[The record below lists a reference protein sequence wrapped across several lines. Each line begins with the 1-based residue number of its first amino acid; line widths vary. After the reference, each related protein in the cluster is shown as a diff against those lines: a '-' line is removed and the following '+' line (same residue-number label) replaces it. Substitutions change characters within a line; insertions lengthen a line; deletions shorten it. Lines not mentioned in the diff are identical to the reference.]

1 MVTQIEIINKL
12 TDFFKSTIPSTKVR
26 INVIHDLRDTK
37 WHDKQEIDMVLGEK
51 GETIAIEVKSDF
63 AMRRILEGIGQA
75 ILNLRLDYNESWL
88 AIPYEGIEI
97 AKPLLEILKLESLKV
112 LDWENM
118 ELYEMKEGNVVLH
131 KL

>member
-12 TDFFKSTIPSTKVR
+12 TDFFKSTISSTKVR
-26 INVIHDLRDTK
+26 INVIHHLRDTQ
-37 WHDKQEIDMVLGEK
+37 WHDKQEIDIVLGEK

-75 ILNLRLDYNESWL
+75 ILNLRLGYNESWL

-97 AKPLLEILKLESLKV
+97 AKPILEILKLESLKV

-118 ELYEMKEGNVVLH
+118 ELYEMKEENVVSH